1 MRYRSTSILLVGLA
15 VPTTLAAQSIETGP
29 VDLRL
34 SGRVQVQYNTTSI
47 DEDDVASDFDDEIP
61 FSVFETRR
69 VRFSLEAE
77 IDDWIT
83 GKLEPDFALGKL
95 SLKDAWI
102 NLGFDPR
109 FELRIGQFK
118 KPFSLIELTSST
130 KIPTIERGVRIRGLA
145 EAFEPVRRADGGQL
159 LTDFDGDP
167 VFGEEYEMLDALGYV
182 GHNIG
187 IAVHGSFGRIGYE
200 LGVFNGNGPD
210 ARDDNSEKSA
220 AARVTVRP
228 LTDRPLTLGV
238 NTSYRELRFDGTIDG
253 VEFEGAELD
262 GAVFG
267 VDAEWGEFRRSGLH
281 VLAEVVG
288 GNNLLT
294 DQTLLGAQAIAAWF
308 FARDGERVEGLE
320 PLLRVSYGDAD
331 LDRDLDRGVLV
342 TPGFNLYF
350 FGRNRLQFNWDIFFS
365 EAERVDTAHSL
376 RAQAQVFF

>member
-182 GHNIG
+182 GHDIG
-187 IAVHGSFGRIGYE
+187 I
-200 LGVFNGNGPD
+200 
-210 ARDDNSEKSA
+210 
-220 AARVTVRP
+220 
-228 LTDRPLTLGV
+228 
-238 NTSYRELRFDGTIDG
+238 
-253 VEFEGAELD
+253 
-262 GAVFG
+262 
-267 VDAEWGEFRRSGLH
+267 
-281 VLAEVVG
+281 
-288 GNNLLT
+288 
-294 DQTLLGAQAIAAWF
+294 
-308 FARDGERVEGLE
+308 
-320 PLLRVSYGDAD
+320 
-331 LDRDLDRGVLV
+331 
-342 TPGFNLYF
+342 
-350 FGRNRLQFNWDIFFS
+350 
-365 EAERVDTAHSL
+365 
-376 RAQAQVFF
+376 